1 MYDYLNYAIF
11 FRCKLSEVPVSRPII
26 GQDACTPGKPALLPI
41 EKLKLHYVVHYMLR
55 GTWSD
60 IVPEEQDESRVE
72 AYKCNLCQKKFK
84 NNYEKKEFPARGS
97 IICHIATEH
106 GRLMEALKNDQKVDM
121 SEVKQRIFNICL
133 YMKAFRYLYSLN
145 SIFILFNLIL

>member
-1 MYDYLNYAIF
+1 MISF

-121 SEVKQRIFNICL
+121 SEVKQRIFNMYL
-133 YMKAFRYLYSLN
+133 YMIIQFMFAFERP
-145 SIFILFNLIL
+145 ITK